1 MDAEISDN
9 TDGSEDA
16 RLHLYIL
23 VSGVLQRL
31 FSTGAVLACFAASSR
46 TIDRPRA
53 TASGV
58 ARQPRK
64 EPMADKLWQHRKVCW
79 LWFCTRCCQHRV
91 DLTPVVGLVVEELN
105 STESFWLLD
114 SR

>member
-31 FSTGAVLACFAASSR
+31 FSIGAVLACFAASSR

-58 ARQPRK
+58 ARQPAPLRAHSGQA
-64 EPMADKLWQHRKVCW
+64 MAASE
-79 LWFCTRCCQHRV
+79 
-91 DLTPVVGLVVEELN
+91 GLLALVLHP
-105 STESFWLLD
+105 LLSA
-114 SR
+114 SRGPDPGGGSGG